1 MKEYVEKH
9 VVVELTEKEDEAF
22 NTVLD
27 VLERMSNLYDEEN
40 VEDIFLKISQV
51 GEVDIL
57 AGTAERCIEAIEEIL
72 GVWS

>member
-27 VLERMSNLYDEEN
+27 VLERMSNLYDEEG
-40 VEDIFLKISQV
+40 VDDIFLKISQV
-51 GEVDIL
+51 GEVDIVN
-57 AGTAERCIEAIEEIL
+57 GTAERCIEAIEEIL

>member
-9 VVVELTEKEDEAF
+9 VVVELTAKEDEAF

-27 VLERMSNLYDEEN
+27 VLERMSNLYYEED
-40 VEDIFLKISQV
+40 VDDIFLKISQV
-51 GEVDIL
+51 GEVDIVG
-57 AGTAERCIEAIEEIL
+57 GTTERCIQAIEEIL

>member
-40 VEDIFLKISQV
+40 VEELRIMNI
-51 GEVDIL
+51 
-57 AGTAERCIEAIEEIL
+57 
-72 GVWS
+72 